1 MERSVDG
8 GRTWTK
14 TGPLNDGHEIGAIQP
29 TILPHAGDGVQILCR
44 SRQGRIA
51 ESWSEDGGRTWTEM
65 RLIELPNPS
74 AGIDAVMLEDGR
86 ALLVY
91 NDTTRG
97 RENLSVALSAD
108 GKSWHE
114 AVLVLENQPGEYSYP
129 AVIQA
134 PDGLVH
140 VTYTYRRRH
149 IKHVVIDPSRLA
161 PSP

>member
-1 MERSVDG
+1 
-8 GRTWTK
+8 
-14 TGPLNDGHEIGAIQP
+14 
-29 TILPHAGDGVQILCR
+29 
-44 SRQGRIA
+44 
-51 ESWSEDGGRTWTEM
+51 M